1 MKFIRDI
8 ISEKRGVPAARLLAA
23 SPTVVS
29 PPEASPPVASLSA
42 PTLTPSEGLAEMSA
56 PVAEQSAPAIR
67 APDLSQAQ
75 VEALDIAE
83 VEPDY
88 VVNLFPESDDDDDG
102 PETGDILF
110 ADGWEQDAFDLET
123 SPPAA
128 QVDQEFRTI
137 RAAASEVAVDAGM
150 DQISR
155 RDSLP
160 LDRPAGPVKSK
171 SPFEGMRAPELLRP
185 DMLRKSASMRPTSVL
200 PEMHAP
206 EVHTQEARL
215 RAALAADAAF
225 ERDALAATEVEAE
238 DEMAVEM
245 VPALSLRAA
254 VTPDAHRSLSEMPY
268 VSVQPASL
276 PAEAAAP
283 FEVPPPAAGRGANR
297 SGRVKTRLLGFDAE
311 SLGFSSPFEKA
322 DSRASDPFPVGWLV
336 VVAGPGRGASF
347 ALHDGVSRVG
357 RGEDQTVC
365 LNFGDSSISRENHI
379 SIAYDSEQSAFYVGQ
394 SGRSNIVRLNNKP
407 LLSTEQ
413 IRSGDQIRV
422 GETVLRLAALCG
434 GDFSWTANP

>member
-8 ISEKRGVPAARLLAA
+8 ISEKRGVPAASPRL
-23 SPTVVS
+23 
-29 PPEASPPVASLSA
+29 PPLV
-42 PTLTPSEGLAEMSA
+42 PSESLVDMPA
-56 PVAEQSAPAIR
+56 PVAEQTAPVLR
-67 APDLSQAQ
+67 APDWSRAPS
-75 VEALDIAE
+75 LDVAE

-88 VVNLFPESDDDDDG
+88 VVNLFPESDGVG
-102 PETGDILF
+102 PETEDALF
-110 ADGWEQDAFDLET
+110 ADDREQDAFDLDAA
-123 SPPAA
+123 PAAA
-128 QVDQEFRTI
+128 QVEQEFRTI
-137 RAAASEVAVDAGM
+137 RAFASEVAVDAGM
-150 DQISR
+150 AQVSPKE
-155 RDSLP
+155 SLP

-185 DMLRKSASMRPTSVL
+185 DMLRKNASIRPTSVL

-206 EVHTQEARL
+206 APHAQDARL
-215 RAALAADAAF
+215 RAALEADAAF
-225 ERDALAATEVEAE
+225 EQDASRATEVET
-238 DEMAVEM
+238 AVEIAT
-245 VPALSLRAA
+245 PPSLRT
-254 VTPDAHRSLSEMPY
+254 VETPDPQRSLSEMPY
-268 VSVQPASL
+268 VSVPPAFL
-276 PAEAAAP
+276 PTEAAAP
-283 FEVPPPAAGRGANR
+283 FEVPPPAAGRSANR

-311 SLGFSSPFEKA
+311 SLGLGSPFEKA
-322 DSRASDPFPVGWLV
+322 ESRASDPFPVGWLV

-365 LNFGDSSISRENHI
+365 LNFGDTSISRENHI

-434 GDFSWTANP
+434 NDFSWTATP